1 LRRLLLIFILLF
13 AGVSWLGWTYR
24 VKIVSEVLTHNL
36 GVSTT
41 VEDVEISTHGFIVR
55 GLCIGCSK
63 DPKPSPVLHA
73 DYVRVTFQPLIML
86 KEPRHISEIAIDGVY
101 VILDIGLFERYS
113 ANWGKLFKK
122 LKEKAKVVSNESG
135 HAVIPKPEK
144 GYVIDHIVITN
155 IHVTMEKRSMPLLP
169 GSIPAVARLELYDI
183 GKESPRTI
191 KQIAELILGAVLEQ
205 ATGSHPQLSALTDTV
220 INNGDE
226 ELKKVLKSIKKQF
239 HDTDV
244 QGMWKKVQ
252 SFFEWG
258 Q

>member
-73 DYVRVTFQPLIML
+73 DYVRVTFQPLNML

-144 GYVIDHIVITN
+144 GYV
-155 IHVTMEKRSMPLLP
+155 
-169 GSIPAVARLELYDI
+169 IPAVARLELYDI